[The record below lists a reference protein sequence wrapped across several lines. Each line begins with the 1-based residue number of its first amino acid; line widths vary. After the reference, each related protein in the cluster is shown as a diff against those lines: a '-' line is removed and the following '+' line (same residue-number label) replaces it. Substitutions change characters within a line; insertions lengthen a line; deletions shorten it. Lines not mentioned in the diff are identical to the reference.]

1 MVVMVPALRAII
13 VSDRDDKVALFIMMI
28 LFGSTALISLWF
40 VNEEFPFSGAGDDK
54 DYFDASVRPLNGID
68 EWLNLR
74 QFKGTHEQGGY
85 PLLLSWIHQF
95 SGGSLFHRKA
105 MNLGFFLLLAPVWYE
120 IGRVIGGRRL
130 AFVFAT
136 GVLLC
141 TPLWFYWVFLLKD
154 IVIVFL
160 QSLLLLGL
168 VNVLSGT
175 RSARG
180 YCIVVL
186 STVLLIPFRSLL
198 TLLNGAA
205 LVAASFLRGRDQ
217 KIASVPAKLLIACV
231 LVGALIVVGRNA
243 TTLEIFGVAGE
254 NRTLSYN
261 SVKEQI
267 ALGSE
272 VQEVYLSNPIKFT
285 LVYLVGEVAAFNP
298 QSWRSLNAE
307 LIRSVTMVPWVYF
320 GLPFFLIGAWS
331 IAFNR
336 KAWFKN
342 GKLRNVRDW
351 KPKMDGSELPD
362 RACLMLL
369 LGFVAGYALVSWLSG
384 DTTRWRMPSMP
395 PMIAVAGFAWCSM
408 RGTTRFH
415 LLVGWFMALSVALV
429 VYYGVVKY

>member
-1 MVVMVPALRAII
+1 MVPALRAII
-13 VSDRDDKVALFIMMI
+13 VSDRDDKVALFIMML
-28 LFGSTALISLWF
+28 LFGSTALICLWF

-54 DYFDASVRPLNGID
+54 DYFDASVRQLNGID
-68 EWLNLR
+68 QWLNLR
-74 QFKGTHEQGGY
+74 QFEDTHEQGGY

-130 AFVFAT
+130 AFAFAT

-141 TPLWFYWVFLLKD
+141 TPLWFYWLFLLKD

-175 RSARG
+175 RRARG
-180 YCIVVL
+180 YCLVVL
-186 STVLLIPFRSLL
+186 STVLIVPFRSLL
-198 TLLNGAA
+198 TVVNGAS

-217 KIASVPAKLLIACV
+217 KMVSVPAKILIACV
-231 LVGALIVVGRNA
+231 LVGALIIVGRNA
-243 TTLEIFGVAGE
+243 ATLKIFGVGGE
-254 NRTLSYN
+254 NRTLTYN

-267 ALGSE
+267 AFGSE
-272 VQEVYLSNPIKFT
+272 LQGAYFSNPIKFT

-298 QSWRSLNAE
+298 QSWRNLNVE

-336 KAWFKN
+336 KARLKS
-342 GKLRNVRDW
+342 GKLRNAQDW
-351 KPKMDGSELPD
+351 KPEMDGNEQPD

-369 LGFVAGYALVSWLSG
+369 LAFAAGYALVSWISG

-395 PMIAVAGFAWCSM
+395 PMIAIASFAWCSM

-415 LLVGWFMALSVALV
+415 LLLGWCMALSVALI
-429 VYYGVVKY
+429 VYYVVIK